1 MLARLTLEAQL
12 YLVETVTA
20 NLKLRQE
27 TADTDRENVRL
38 DLAAMPA
45 VVSENTPQDDLG
57 LNLAN
62 RRCSE
67 RRNVSRPV

>member
-1 MLARLTLEAQL
+1 MKMRL
-12 YLVETVTA
+12 
-20 NLKLRQE
+20 E
-27 TADTDRENVRL
+27 TAETERENVRL

-45 VVSENTPQDDLG
+45 AVLENTPQDDFG

-67 RRNVSRPV
+67 RFAVSRSL

>member
-1 MLARLTLEAQL
+1 M
-12 YLVETVTA
+12 VETVIPH
-20 NLKLRQE
+20 LKMRLE
-27 TADTDRENVRL
+27 TAETDRENVRL

-45 VVSENTPQDDLG
+45 AVLENTPQDDLG

-67 RRNVSRPV
+67 RFAVSRPV